1 MSYYRTCPTCGAA
14 LDPGERCDCTEKAA
28 PVLQHRDGKAEQ
40 IEQPV
45 SASIM
50 NKNKEEVK

>member
-28 PVLQHRDGKAEQ
+28 PVLQHQDGKAEQ

-50 NKNKEEVK
+50 NKNKEDVK